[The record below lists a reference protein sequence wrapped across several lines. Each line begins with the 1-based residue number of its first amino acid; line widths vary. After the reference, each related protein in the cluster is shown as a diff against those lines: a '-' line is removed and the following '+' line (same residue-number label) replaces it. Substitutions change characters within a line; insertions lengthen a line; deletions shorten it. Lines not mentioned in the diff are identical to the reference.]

1 MDCYLVVPGMRQRYV
16 PLLYSSEE
24 DGFLDNDKR
33 MVGVTAML
41 SLTIWCRRLAVFGLL
56 LFNSTLEKKLLAPG
70 RSDTVQYEERYS
82 SS

>member
-41 SLTIWCRRLAVFGLL
+41 LIADDLV
-56 LFNSTLEKKLLAPG
+56 P
-70 RSDTVQYEERYS
+70 
-82 SS
+82 